1 MRLST
6 DMYHG
11 LVFLLNSFH
20 DEKYERESSSYL
32 IIVRTILCSEK
43 SIDADDLYFYRF
55 YPQII
60 FWKTL
65 EKSLHLNN
73 NQM

>member
-20 DEKYERESSSYL
+20 DEKYEKNSVLVFEVFSPF
-32 IIVRTILCSEK
+32 V
-43 SIDADDLYFYRF
+43 A
-55 YPQII
+55 
-60 FWKTL
+60 
-65 EKSLHLNN
+65 
-73 NQM
+73 